1 MNLTIHRGTHEI
13 GGTCIEIASQG
24 TRIIIDLGMPLVDT
38 KDKTKK
44 FESFSIRRKTASE
57 LLSDGILPPV
67 KGLYEGMHNEKP
79 VDAFFLSHPHQ
90 DHYGLCKFI
99 RKDVPICLSADA
111 DRILA
116 ASDVFLPTQF
126 GNHEKKI
133 LLKNRKPIQ
142 SIGCMNITSYLM
154 DHSGYG
160 AMAFMVESNGKKVFY
175 SGDFRGHGRKRK
187 LFEDFLE
194 NHPLGI
200 NTLIMEGTMVDRTEE
215 DVETERQLEDKIRQQ
230 ARKYPGIKFILCS
243 GQNIDRIV
251 TFYRAAKR
259 SGALFVL
266 DLYMANILHEL
277 KRKSMPVPSN
287 GFKDVR
293 LLFTKHF
300 MKRLEQKKL
309 PDWYKRWRPYEISQS
324 ALRKKGGRV
333 FVVYRQRSEP
343 EIEAAGIPPKS
354 VLFYSQWAGY
364 MAETSYKPTEV
375 FCRKHGIDILQAHT
389 SGHATVSDLKRFAD
403 ALKPKTLVPVH
414 TFGAGKFHKLFN
426 NVKELKDG
434 EVFEI

>member
-13 GGTCIEIASQG
+13 GGTCIEIVSQD
-24 TRIIIDLGMPLVDT
+24 TRVIIDLGMPLVDT

-44 FESFSIRRKTASE
+44 FESFSIRRKSAAE

-79 VDAFFLSHPHQ
+79 VDVFFLSHPHQ

-99 RKDVPICLSADA
+99 RKDVPVYLSTDA
-111 DRILA
+111 ERILS

-126 GNHEKKI
+126 GKYEKRV
-133 LLKNRKPIQ
+133 LLRNKKSVN
-142 SIGCMNITSYLM
+142 IGCIKVTPYLM

-160 AMAFMVESNGKKVFY
+160 AMAFMLDVDGKKVFY
-175 SGDFRGHGRKRK
+175 SGDFRGHGRKRR
-187 LFEDFLE
+187 LFDNFLE
-194 NHPLGI
+194 NPPSGV
-200 NTLIMEGTMVDRTEE
+200 NTLIMEGTMIGRTEE
-215 DVETERQLEDKIRQQ
+215 DVDTEVQLENKIIQQ
-230 ARKYPGIKFILCS
+230 ARQYTGMKFILCS

-287 GFKDVR
+287 GFKDVKI
-293 LLFTKHF
+293 LFTKHF
-300 MKRLEQKKL
+300 MRKMEQKKL
-309 PDWYKRWRPYEISQS
+309 PDWYKRLRPYEIGQP
-324 ALRKKGGRV
+324 ALRKRGGKT
-333 FVVYRQRSEP
+333 FVIYRQRSEP
-343 EIEAAGIPPKS
+343 EIEAAGIPTKS

-364 MAETSYKPTEV
+364 MTEPSFKPTEV
-375 FCRKHGIDILQAHT
+375 FCRKYGIDILQAHT
-389 SGHATVSDLKRFAD
+389 SGHATVNDLKRFAD
-403 ALKPKTLVPVH
+403 ALKPKTLVPIH
-414 TFGAGKFHKLFN
+414 TFGAEKFHRLFN

>member
-13 GGTCIEIASQG
+13 GGSCIEIGSQG

-44 FESFSIRRKTASE
+44 FESFSIRRKSAPE

-99 RKDVPICLSADA
+99 RKDVPVYLSTDA
-111 DRILA
+111 ERILS

-126 GNHEKKI
+126 GNYEKKV
-133 LLKNRKPIQ
+133 LLKNKK
-142 SIGCMNITSYLM
+142 SVNVGCIKATPYLM

-160 AMAFMVESNGKKVFY
+160 AMAFMLDADGKKVFY

-194 NHPLGI
+194 KPPPGVD
-200 NTLIMEGTMVDRTEE
+200 TLIMEGTMVGRTEE
-215 DVETERQLEDKIRQQ
+215 DVDTEVQLENKIIQQVRQYTGM
-230 ARKYPGIKFILCS
+230 KLILCS

-251 TFYRAAKR
+251 TFYKAAKR

-287 GFKDVR
+287 DFEDVKV
-293 LLFTKHF
+293 LFTKHF
-300 MKRLEQKKL
+300 MRKLIQKKL

-324 ALRKKGGRV
+324 ALRKRGGKA
-333 FVVYRQRSEP
+333 FVVYRQLSEP
-343 EIEAAGIPPKS
+343 ELEAAGIPPKS

-364 MAETSYKPTEV
+364 TAEPSYKPTIA
-375 FCRKHGIDILQAHT
+375 FCKKHDIDIFHVHT
-389 SGHATVSDLKRFAD
+389 SGHATVNDLKRFAA
-403 ALKPKTLVPVH
+403 ALKPKTLVPIH
-414 TFGAGKFHKLFN
+414 TFGAEKFHRLFN